1 MTEYPFK
8 VGSADFS
15 DMVYKRGYKTV
26 QTPVYGSQVTTMDGV
41 THRVLL
47 RRRWQLTVYL
57 NAPTAARAAALC
69 AALDASREITYR
81 RFQTGQDAT
90 ETMELDGVSLAVLAK
105 AADGTQWLE
114 GVELTFTGM

>member
-8 VGSADFS
+8 VGGTDFS

-26 QTPVYGSQVTTMDGV
+26 QTPVYGSRVTTMDGA

-47 RRRWQLTVYL
+47 RSRWQLTVYL

-90 ETMELDGVSLAVLAK
+90 ETMELDGVSLALLAK